1 MKHACG
7 FLEVRGL
14 VAGIECA
21 DTMLKAASVRLATQ
35 ITTNPAL
42 ITLIVEGDIGS
53 CRAAIDAGRLA
64 AERLGAM
71 VSEKVIG
78 RPEPDLALFVNT
90 QQRWKTSA
98 IEPNSDDNDNDNGSR
113 KGTGTGTGDESVQ
126 AGQEA
131 PPEIRVTASTIHDTH
146 SAADLG
152 SDPNSANN
160 SQIDA
165 QAAPELGSDPNFAD
179 QAHDD
184 LSASPHDIDNADRQP
199 ANSAAHPSVSPQI
212 DQDTNPPD
220 PLQALLSY
228 LSPIPNGKRLD
239 QLAAAMKL
247 PEKVLHA
254 LLNTA
259 LNQGSLKKVGSRY
272 LIP

>member
-1 MKHACG
+1 MKHALG

-21 DTMLKAASVRLATQ
+21 DVMLKAASVRLATQ

-64 AERLGAM
+64 AERQGAL

-90 QQRWKTSA
+90 RQRWKTPAVQPSGN
-98 IEPNSDDNDNDNGSR
+98 ENGSVLAR
-113 KGTGTGTGDESVQ
+113 VAISPEVPEMPSVD
-126 AGQEA
+126 
-131 PPEIRVTASTIHDTH
+131 S
-146 SAADLG
+146 
-152 SDPNSANN
+152 
-160 SQIDA
+160 
-165 QAAPELGSDPNFAD
+165 AD
-179 QAHDD
+179 QVPNDA
-184 LSASPHDIDNADRQP
+184 SASPHDIDNADRQP
-199 ANSAAHPSVSPQI
+199 AHSADHPSEPPQV
-212 DQDTNPPD
+212 DHDANPPD
-220 PLQALLSY
+220 PLQAILAY
-228 LSPIPNGKRLD
+228 LTPIPNGKRLD
-239 QLAAAMKL
+239 QLAASMNL
-247 PEKVLHA
+247 PEKAVQA

-259 LNQGSLKKVGSRY
+259 LNQGRLKKLGSRY

>member
-1 MKHACG
+1 MNNAYG
-7 FLEVRGL
+7 FLEDRGL

-21 DTMLKAASVRLATQ
+21 DVMLKAASVHLVTQ

-78 RPEPDLALFVNT
+78 RPEPDLALFINT
-90 QQRWKTSA
+90 KKRWKTSA
-98 IEPNSDDNDNDNGSR
+98 IEPGGNDNGSR
-113 KGTGTGTGDESVQ
+113 KGAGSGTGTGDESVQ

-131 PPEIRVTASTIHDTH
+131 SPEVPVTASTIHDTH
-146 SAADLG
+146 STADLG

-165 QAAPELGSDPNFAD
+165 QAAPELGSDPNSAD

-184 LSASPHDIDNADRQP
+184 LSASPHDIENANFQP
-199 ANSAAHPSVSPQI
+199 ANSAAHPSVPPQI
-212 DQDTNPPD
+212 DHDANPPD
-220 PLQALLSY
+220 PLQALINY
-228 LSPIPNGKRLD
+228 LTPIPNGKRLD
-239 QLAAAMKL
+239 QLAAFMNL
-247 PEKVLHA
+247 PEKALHA

-259 LNQGSLKKVGSRY
+259 LNQGRLKKIGSRY

>member
-1 MKHACG
+1 MKHALG

-21 DTMLKAASVRLATQ
+21 DVMLKAASVRLATQ

-64 AERLGAM
+64 AERQGAL

-90 QQRWKTSA
+90 QQRWKAPSA
-98 IEPNSDDNDNDNGSR
+98 QPGGNGSR
-113 KGTGTGTGDESVQ
+113 NEDGNSSVQ
-126 AGQEA
+126 ARVAVSPEA
-131 PPEIRVTASTIHDTH
+131 PESLPIDVTHGLAE
-146 SAADLG
+146 LG
-152 SDPNSANN
+152 SDPNS
-160 SQIDA
+160 
-165 QAAPELGSDPNFAD
+165 DPN
-179 QAHDD
+179 
-184 LSASPHDIDNADRQP
+184 SVV
-199 ANSAAHPSVSPQI
+199 PSL
-212 DQDTNPPD
+212 D
-220 PLQALLSY
+220 PLQALINY
-228 LSPIPNGKRLD
+228 LTPIPNGKRLD
-239 QLAAAMKL
+239 QLAASVNMPVKT
-247 PEKVLHA
+247 VHA

-259 LNQGSLKKVGSRY
+259 LNQGRLKKLGSRY

>member
-1 MKHACG
+1 MKHALG

-21 DTMLKAASVRLATQ
+21 DAMLKAANVRLATQ

-53 CRAAIDAGRLA
+53 CRAAIDAGRMA

-78 RPEPDLALFVNT
+78 RPEPDLALFVNAK
-90 QQRWKTSA
+90 QRWKAPTGQPSGN
-98 IEPNSDDNDNDNGSR
+98 ISRNGI
-113 KGTGTGTGDESVQ
+113 GNVSVQ
-126 AGQEA
+126 
-131 PPEIRVTASTIHDTH
+131 PEVAISPEVHESLPVDKAHGL
-146 SAADLG
+146 ADLG

-160 SQIDA
+160 SQFDA
-165 QAAPELGSDPNFAD
+165 QAAPELGSDPNSAD
-179 QAHDD
+179 PTDDD
-184 LSASPHDIDNADRQP
+184 LSASPHDINNADRQP
-199 ANSAAHPSVSPQI
+199 ANSADHPSAPRQI
-212 DQDTNPPD
+212 DRDTNPPD
-220 PLQALLSY
+220 PLQALLAY
-228 LSPIPNGKRLD
+228 LTPIPNGKRLD
-239 QLAAAMKL
+239 QLAATMNL
-247 PEKVLHA
+247 PEKALHA

-259 LNQGSLKKVGSRY
+259 LNQGRLKKLGSRY